1 MDPNADEEVSE
12 QKGNFRG
19 RYTQNNKRQT
29 KIYKSKKS
37 AINKVK
43 YKQTKARSHKAM
55 DRRTDAELG
64 NTDDLTTQTKT
75 HMD

>member
-1 MDPNADEEVSE
+1 MNKKVTSE
-12 QKGNFRG
+12 AGIHKI
-19 RYTQNNKRQT
+19 T
-29 KIYKSKKS
+29 KVYKSKKS

-55 DRRTDAELG
+55 DWRTDAELG